1 MLFLALLLSCTV
13 CSAGSIT
20 FHRDV
25 APIISTNCTSCH
37 HEGGNAPF
45 PLVTYSDVAKRAQ
58 QIAEV
63 TRTRYMPP
71 WLPEH
76 GFGEFQDE
84 RRLTQS
90 QIGTIE
96 QWVRGGALK
105 GDVGDGPQTQP
116 PVFNSGWQLG
126 KPDLVLTAAKPY
138 NSAPDGPDEFWN
150 FVLTPNV
157 PETRYVQA
165 IEIRPGNPRA
175 VHHANLLLDR
185 SHSARAKVH
194 DVEQGFPGMDVTLE
208 SGTFD
213 PDSHFLFWKPGG
225 ASWKEPA
232 DLAWRL
238 DPGNEL
244 VLNVHVRRTG
254 KPEIL
259 RPSVALYFTA
269 DPPSKFPMLVQL
281 EHDGAIDI
289 PPGARDFVATDHFR
303 LPVDGDVLAIYP
315 HAHYL
320 GRTLEGFAT
329 LPNGTRRWLIR
340 IPDWDLNWQS
350 VYRYREP
357 VSLPAG
363 AVITM
368 RYQYDNSAANP
379 RNPHSP
385 PRRVRGGNQSADEMA
400 HLWLQVLPRDGDRRS
415 ALQEA
420 LMTRRLEKYP
430 ADFLANFNLGALFLS
445 RHEIPIAMTH
455 LREALRVDPENPAA
469 LNTMGVALQW
479 DGKHAE
485 AGEQFQH
492 VLRLRPNDS
501 AARYNLAGTLVDRNL
516 LEDAARELRRV
527 VSDQAQDRAAR
538 SRLVEILKTLGD
550 RAAAGGEVAKATDLY
565 RELVD
570 LVPGDADLRS
580 NFGILLARANH
591 YDSAIDQ
598 FEVAL
603 KLNPAH
609 AAARRNLEVARRRA
623 GH

>member
-1 MLFLALLLSCTV
+1 
-13 CSAGSIT
+13 
-20 FHRDV
+20 
-25 APIISTNCTSCH
+25 
-37 HEGGNAPF
+37 
-45 PLVTYSDVAKRAQ
+45 
-58 QIAEV
+58 
-63 TRTRYMPP
+63 
-71 WLPEH
+71 
-76 GFGEFQDE
+76 
-84 RRLTQS
+84 
-90 QIGTIE
+90 
-96 QWVRGGALK
+96 
-105 GDVGDGPQTQP
+105 
-116 PVFNSGWQLG
+116 
-126 KPDLVLTAAKPY
+126 
-138 NSAPDGPDEFWN
+138 
-150 FVLTPNV
+150 
-157 PETRYVQA
+157 
-165 IEIRPGNPRA
+165 
-175 VHHANLLLDR
+175 
-185 SHSARAKVH
+185 
-194 DVEQGFPGMDVTLE
+194 MDVTLE

>member
-1 MLFLALLLSCTV
+1 
-13 CSAGSIT
+13 
-20 FHRDV
+20 
-25 APIISTNCTSCH
+25 
-37 HEGGNAPF
+37 
-45 PLVTYSDVAKRAQ
+45 
-58 QIAEV
+58 
-63 TRTRYMPP
+63 MPP